1 MSEPQSEPPSEID
14 RRIDV
19 LLTPS
24 GDPQFQY
31 YKGEALAWLLAHA
44 DEAHPRLMALCED
57 VEPPGVLIEALP
69 QFGRAES
76 VPVIE
81 RALRGASDPSTV
93 VAAQALARHPHPSAR
108 VALEHALGDP
118 RDQVVA
124 SAADGL
130 AARGDR
136 AACPALEGARGHA
149 NAEVRGRI
157 DKARGAI
164 GCKRGVGRSAE
175 TAAAA
180 SDPARLNS

>member
-1 MSEPQSEPPSEID
+1 MSQPQSEQQSEID

-31 YKGEALAWLLAHA
+31 YKREALAWLLAHA
-44 DEAHPRLMALCED
+44 DDAHPRLLALCEG
-57 VEPPGVLIEALP
+57 VEPPGVLIELLP

-108 VALEHALGDP
+108 ETLERALGDR

-130 AARGDR
+130 ADRGDR
-136 AACPALEGARGHA
+136 AACPALAGARGHA

-157 DKARGAI
+157 EKARRAL
-164 GCKRGVGRSAE
+164 GCQ
-175 TAAAA
+175 
-180 SDPARLNS
+180 